1 MIFREA
7 THPQTSRGRCFH
19 RESMNIALC
28 EKARICQAGFILNP
42 FFKEDFFHGW
52 NGRRVASFCG
62 EAG

>member
-1 MIFREA
+1 
-7 THPQTSRGRCFH
+7 
-19 RESMNIALC
+19 MNIALC
-28 EKARICQAGFILNP
+28 EKARICQAEFILNQ